1 MSFII
6 TFLVIIA
13 SIDSFW
19 WLISRVCCLDPAQE
33 TKELGSVSRPWGRRG
48 YSVPNLNLN
57 LNLYSTP
64 QQLQRPSS
72 DELMNLRLRKVIERW
87 TYWWID
93 SWVCLFVSETINFV
107 SFCGRGGGGSD
118 ALHFGRF
125 IDAIA
130 TFYQVVTLH
139 SYQADGGSFYGLN
152 SIRLRGKE
160 KGGGWV
166 GEAEKNSSRCHCVW
180 LRTCI
185 INRSGVIL

>member
-107 SFCGRGGGGSD
+107 SFCGRGGGKRRASFWP
-118 ALHFGRF
+118 LHRRDCDILSSSYTAF
-125 IDAIA
+125 IPSWWRI
-130 TFYQVVTLH
+130 F
-139 SYQADGGSFYGLN
+139 
-152 SIRLRGKE
+152 LRIKFNPV
-160 KGGGWV
+160 KGQREGGWV
-166 GEAEKNSSRCHCVW
+166 GGWSRKEFVTMPLCLITYLHYK
-180 LRTCI
+180 
-185 INRSGVIL
+185 